1 MDNSLVTFR
10 SGDWNYVVQ
19 ICEEVL
25 KMQRSLLENPNTS
38 YKEKLIAIGHIAN
51 AKKILNLPSIAPQ
64 NKG

>member
-1 MDNSLVTFR
+1 
-10 SGDWNYVVQ
+10 
-19 ICEEVL
+19 
-25 KMQRSLLENPNTS
+25 MQRSLLENPNTS